1 MPTLKIEGL
10 SVSYG
15 QIKAVRDVSLAVAG
29 GEMVALL
36 GLNGAGKTSTLRAIC
51 GLARAQSG
59 SIVVAG
65 RDVRGL
71 PAHQV
76 ARLGVTMLPE
86 GRGIVGHL
94 TVEDNLRLGLYLRSA
109 KSGKGDLDRVYAL
122 FPILYERR
130 KQLAMTLSGGEQQ
143 MLAVGRAML
152 ARPKALLLDEPT
164 LGLSTAIVRRLAD
177 VLERFL
183 ADGVALLMADQKP
196 TDLLR
201 LCQRVYVMER
211 GIITWQG
218 NREALEKGDT
228 TLQEL
233 LGFAR
238 TSQ

>member
-1 MPTLKIEGL
+1 
-10 SVSYG
+10 
-15 QIKAVRDVSLAVAG
+15 
-29 GEMVALL
+29 
-36 GLNGAGKTSTLRAIC
+36 
-51 GLARAQSG
+51 
-59 SIVVAG
+59 
-65 RDVRGL
+65 
-71 PAHQV
+71 
-76 ARLGVTMLPE
+76 
-86 GRGIVGHL
+86 
-94 TVEDNLRLGLYLRSA
+94 
-109 KSGKGDLDRVYAL
+109 
-122 FPILYERR
+122 
-130 KQLAMTLSGGEQQ
+130 MTLSGGEQQ